1 MKEKFCVASRKTN
14 CYNSPVE
21 NVAAPD
27 TYVDTCFLVKKA
39 GRDFLLDQQTKV
51 IVIQSVD
58 AEINKLEADHEDARE
73 ARNFIKEHPELF
85 ALVPRLPEER
95 DIQKSLPPEKTVQA
109 DTVFRRIAIR
119 CVEGGKAVRF
129 LTADLAL
136 AAALSAYE
144 GVQVSFLPRE
154 GAVAAWSSVREAYIP
169 KAVDSL
175 REKLLFSDVVLSSSG
190 LLSPYIMQFLRN
202 VAAASVPGECL
213 PIVHKLS
220 KEAAGD
226 RGHLTREL
234 LVMLGNA
241 DVVRSFGSE
250 AKYATERALLDALYF
265 ARTSGRPVSV
275 VVADWSVADWY
286 NPLTRAAE
294 MMPDAVNFYVLNAW
308 GELCPL
314 LRDWR
319 LLRAVEGKSEP
330 PPATV
335 ESVVAAS
342 EPVPKKE
349 KSLPAQEVHAGAE
362 AQKNKEAKNE
372 PQDNKSVLSME
383 AFDELAKKYNQKVGV
398 RVRLD
403 SLDTLAEELRQL
415 NPEEPE
421 AMIVLGILSARRQNK
436 PEMAKKLIEKVKALH
451 PYCLQTWFRQGK
463 GAHSPK
469 VETILKNDAFFKLTK
484 SIISKSRNLK
494 PCIGLVARLNS
505 LRPKA
510 PERVDYLLE
519 QVQKRGAQK

>member
-1 MKEKFCVASRKTN
+1 M
-14 CYNSPVE
+14 E

-27 TYVDTCFLVKKA
+27 SYVDTCFLVKKV
-39 GRDFLLDQQTKV
+39 GRDFLLAQQAKV
-51 IVIQSVD
+51 VVIQSVD
-58 AEINKLEADHEDARE
+58 SEIKKLEADHAEARE
-73 ARNFIKEHPELF
+73 ARNFIEKHPELF
-85 ALVPRLPEER
+85 KLEPRLPEER
-95 DIQKSLPPEKTVQA
+95 DIQKSLPPERTIQA

-119 CVEGGKAVRF
+119 CAECGKAVRF

-136 AAALSAYE
+136 AAALSVYE
-144 GVQVSFLPRE
+144 GVQVSFLTRE
-154 GAVAAWSSVREAYIP
+154 GAVAAWSAVREAYIP

-190 LLSPYIMQFLRN
+190 LLSPYIIQFLRN
-202 VAAASVPGECL
+202 VAAAAVPGECL

-220 KEAAGD
+220 KETAGD

-234 LVMLGNA
+234 LAMLGNA
-241 DVVRSFGSE
+241 DVVRTLGCE
-250 AKYATERALLDALYF
+250 TEYATERALLDALYF
-265 ARTSGRPVSV
+265 ARTSGRSICM
-275 VVADWSVADWY
+275 VVADWSVADRY

-294 MMPDAVNFYVLNAW
+294 MMPDAVSFYVLNAW

-319 LLRAVEGKSEP
+319 LLRAVEGKAEP
-330 PPATV
+330 PPDTV
-335 ESVVAAS
+335 QSMVAAS
-342 EPVPKKE
+342 ETPPENE
-349 KSLPAQEVHAGAE
+349 KSLPAPEVPAG
-362 AQKNKEAKNE
+362 KNKEAKNE
-372 PQDNKSVLSME
+372 PQDKKPTLSME

-398 RVRLD
+398 RVRQD
-403 SLDTLAEELRQL
+403 SPDTLAEDLRQL

-436 PEMAKKLIEKVKALH
+436 PEMVKKLIKKIKSLH
-451 PYCLQTWFRQGK
+451 PYCLQTWFKQGK

-484 SIISKSRNLK
+484 SIINISRNLS